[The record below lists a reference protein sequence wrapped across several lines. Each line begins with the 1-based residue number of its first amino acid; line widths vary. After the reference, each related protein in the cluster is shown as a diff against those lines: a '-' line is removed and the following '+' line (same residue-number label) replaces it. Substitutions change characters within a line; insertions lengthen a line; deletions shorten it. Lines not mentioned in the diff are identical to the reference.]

1 MTKQY
6 FEKELTFNN
15 EKKAHEYNEKIAA
28 IKAEVAQL
36 KIKKEE
42 AKTKVPELKEQIT
55 TLVTDVEVVTNAIKR
70 KSALKKKRELQEEL
84 DEWELFAGM
93 NIEAYETKCYEEL
106 AELGHEAKKEKELYE
121 KKVYELKNEMER
133 VHKEQMAEINQALNN
148 RHPFYRYAK
157 EYEKGNLRTLQ
168 ERQRL
173 QSIEHAKKF
182 NRQPLYKGGLE
193 IGYIEPEYN
202 DKGEKV
208 GQNIHYYKQA
218 KD

>member
-1 MTKQY
+1 MTKLY
-6 FEKELTFNN
+6 FEKELTIEN

-28 IKAEVAQL
+28 IKAELAQL

-42 AKTKVPELKEQIT
+42 AKTKVPELREEIT
-55 TLVTDVEVVTNAIKR
+55 TLVTDVEVVTNPIKR
-70 KSALKKKRELQEEL
+70 KSVLKKKRELQEEL

-106 AELGHEAKKEKELYE
+106 AELGKEAHKEKEAYIA
-121 KKVYELKNEMER
+121 KVYELRNEMVQ

-148 RHPFYRYAK
+148 RHPFYRYEK

-168 ERQRL
+168 ERQRAR
-173 QSIEHAKKF
+173 SIEDKKKH
-182 NRQPLYKGGLE
+182 NREEFYRGGKA
-193 IGYIEPEYN
+193 IGYTEPEYN

-208 GQNIHYYKQA
+208 GQSVHYYKQA
-218 KD
+218 RG

>member
-42 AKTKVPELKEQIT
+42 AKTKVPALEEQIT
-55 TLVTDVEVVTNAIKR
+55 TLVTDVEVVTNPIKR
-70 KSALKKKRELQEEL
+70 KSVLKKKRELQEEL

-106 AELGHEAKKEKELYE
+106 AELGKEAHKEKEAYIA
-121 KKVYELKNEMER
+121 KVYELRNEMVQ

-148 RHPFYRYAK
+148 RHPFYRYEK

-168 ERQRL
+168 ERQQL
-173 QSIEHAKKF
+173 QSIEHTKKL

-202 DKGEKV
+202 DKGEQTGKKV
-208 GQNIHYYKQA
+208 HYYKQPR
-218 KD
+218 D